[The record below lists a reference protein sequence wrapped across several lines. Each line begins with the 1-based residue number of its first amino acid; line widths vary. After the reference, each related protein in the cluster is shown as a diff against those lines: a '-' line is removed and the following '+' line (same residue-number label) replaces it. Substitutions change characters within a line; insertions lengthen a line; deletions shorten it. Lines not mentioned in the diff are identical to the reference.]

1 MVLSAPLRG
10 LAMALVLRNLALG
23 LVNVFL
29 PLLLLER
36 GAQLWHICLFY
47 IGYALCKL
55 LINYPSIV
63 LVERRHPG
71 FGLGVALLASAVYL
85 MLLEAYVSGAGDWL
99 IVLAPAALAWMNAFL
114 WNSQH
119 IHISRALDVARRGR
133 DMALLNTFTHLAL
146 LAAPLIGGILIA
158 LVGQQALLY
167 AAIGIIVVAAFPA
180 RSARHLP
187 RFPVPSLGDRR
198 PAPTRDLLANLS
210 FNAHNMVHFLVWPVY
225 LAVVIGEFATIGI
238 LTAAAEAVG
247 LMLLM
252 VAGKRGDRGA
262 TRRVLVEGTA
272 ATTVLHIARLAAV
285 TTPAAI
291 VLIGGAAAAAIGY
304 QQIPWVSTYYAHA
317 RRRGAGYVL
326 WMEMAGDIGYVL
338 AWSALLVIAL
348 VSATPQAF
356 FAMAFLLAAFFTLGC
371 LLLGKEH
378 KEDVPGS
385 VHSPKGPMA
394 TSRT

>member
-1 MVLSAPLRG
+1 M
-10 LAMALVLRNLALG
+10 
-23 LVNVFL
+23 VNVFL

-36 GAQLWHICLFY
+36 GAELWHICLFY

-55 LINYPSIV
+55 VINYPSIV

-85 MLLEAYVSGAGDWL
+85 ILLEAYVSGAGDWL

-133 DMALLNTFTHLAL
+133 DMALLNTFTHLAI
-146 LAAPLIGGILIA
+146 LAAPLIGGILIT

-187 RFPVPSLGDRR
+187 RFPTPSLGGSR
-198 PAPTRDLLANLS
+198 PAPARDLLANLS

-225 LAVVIGEFATIGI
+225 LAVVIGEFAAIGL

-272 ATTVLHIARLAAV
+272 ATMVLHLARLAAI
-285 TTPAAI
+285 TPVAI
-291 VLIGGAAAAAIGY
+291 TLIGGAVTAAIGY

-338 AWSALLVIAL
+338 AWSALLITAL
-348 VSATPQAF
+348 VWATPQAF
-356 FAMAFLLAAFFTLGC
+356 FITAFLLAAFFTLGC
-371 LLLGKEH
+371 LLIDKEH
-378 KEDVPGS
+378 KGDVPGS
-385 VHSPKGPMA
+385 VHTPEGSMRA
-394 TSRT
+394 SRT